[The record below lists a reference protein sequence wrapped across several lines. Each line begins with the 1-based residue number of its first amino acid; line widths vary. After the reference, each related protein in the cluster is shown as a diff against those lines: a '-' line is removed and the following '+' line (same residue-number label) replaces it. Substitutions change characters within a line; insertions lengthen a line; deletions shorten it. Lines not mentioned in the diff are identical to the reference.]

1 MDIRIIGTD
10 EEKEKVIRFL
20 QNQKIVYNQIVNLPK
35 NISEENILLW
45 SKQGKGKSK
54 IEEFLKEN
62 NSPGEDSKQ

>member
-35 NISEENILLW
+35 NISDENILLW
-45 SKQGKGKSK
+45 SKPRKGKSK

-62 NSPGEDSKQ
+62 NTPGEDSKQ